1 MRSRSHSGSHFGP
14 SSPRAILSR
23 RPRSGVRDLE
33 DTEIV
38 QATPSLHT
46 NPEARR
52 THKRTAIGSGGAPIY
67 SWWLSV
73 VVSCPIGSAGF
84 LVASSEGWSDF
95 AFTPRARLQVWR
107 SELTLTLEGAEA
119 RSWWRQGGAGGPG
132 RPRPRPDPSHIPSSS
147 PPLTILT
154 SVLAA
159 CADQRTCCSLCDG
172 GGLGTVAHLRGGA
185 TGLPFAAARLHSR
198 RKSCMFLLVG
208 VCILARSE
216 ISKSSVRA
224 KWGNRQTLT
233 WVPPS

>member
-1 MRSRSHSGSHFGP
+1 MGLRDRE
-14 SSPRAILSR
+14 SS
-23 RPRSGVRDLE
+23 
-33 DTEIV
+33 EIV
-38 QATPSLHT
+38 QATPDLHT
-46 NPEARR
+46 RPAAPR
-52 THKRTAIGSGGAPIY
+52 TREPTATGSGGAPI
-67 SWWLSV
+67 LSRSLSGV
-73 VVSCPIGSAGF
+73 LSHPIGWAGVV
-84 LVASSEGWSDF
+84 VASSESWSDF

>member
-1 MRSRSHSGSHFGP
+1 M
-14 SSPRAILSR
+14 
-23 RPRSGVRDLE
+23 
-33 DTEIV
+33 
-38 QATPSLHT
+38 
-46 NPEARR
+46 
-52 THKRTAIGSGGAPIY
+52 
-67 SWWLSV
+67 
-73 VVSCPIGSAGF
+73 
-84 LVASSEGWSDF
+84 
-95 AFTPRARLQVWR
+95 QVWR

-172 GGLGTVAHLRGGA
+172 GGLGTVAHLRVGA

-198 RKSCMFLLVG
+198 RKFCMFLLVG

-224 KWGNRQTLT
+224 KYGAIGK
-233 WVPPS
+233 PSRGCRPHDSIRSGGGGARSDSCRSGFLFRFAYMWCGASAGLFIRHFRLARIGIRIKVIGLGLAFRVGRGRSCC